1 VNLPANCKVV
11 QLDLLKRPGTSSSG
25 KQHHCPLRAMVK
37 DSNNACLSGVCS
49 LYTPQKCFILILEFI
64 YSFYD
69 FKEYM
74 LSITSFKN
82 ILQYSGMEFNFDN
95 EFYSY

>member
-1 VNLPANCKVV
+1 MYAFKV
-11 QLDLLKRPGTSSSG
+11 
-25 KQHHCPLRAMVK
+25 CMFPLNPPEV
-37 DSNNACLSGVCS
+37 
-49 LYTPQKCFILILEFI
+49 FIFILEFI

-82 ILQYSGMEFNFDN
+82 ILQYSRMEFNFDN
-95 EFYSY
+95 EFYSN

>member
-1 VNLPANCKVV
+1 
-11 QLDLLKRPGTSSSG
+11 
-25 KQHHCPLRAMVK
+25 MVK
-37 DSNNACLSGVCS
+37 DPNNACLLKCVFS
-49 LYTPQKCFILILEFI
+49 LFTPPQKCFILILEFI

-95 EFYSY
+95 EFYSN